1 MVYNDK
7 GRVTTFGFNIFD
19 FNDAADMVS
28 YNSDGTIA
36 AYTNNNQTDSSYQQ
50 FSYSNGQ
57 YELHVRGAVKNG
69 ENIVYDT
76 IVYNIAADGTPIS
89 ARFVER
95 YTGEQSDL
103 GCDYTVN
110 QRGLVDS
117 MDFTYVKS
125 PEPVP
130 NMIGFM
136 MITKGGF
143 RIHL

>member
-1 MVYNDK
+1 
-7 GRVTTFGFNIFD
+7 
-19 FNDAADMVS
+19 MVS